1 MYLRTLLNG
10 SKDNKTMH
18 KFYKILVLS
27 LFVGLHFQAS
37 AQYTITLEDAL
48 QTALINS
55 PDIKRARLNLQ
66 QNRESLN
73 AEEARL
79 KSNFSLTLTPVDAG
93 RNRQFND
100 IFAQW
105 YTQESFRY
113 YGALTVRQPIALT
126 DGTLSLTNRLEWQ
139 TTASDFN
146 NVEQTNQA
154 YSNNLFLS
162 YNQPLFTYNRTKLAL
177 RELQLA
183 LENAALQNVVQ
194 ELTSEQIVTQN
205 FYNVFRE
212 QESLKISQ
220 EEYQNQLKNY
230 EIVKDKAESGL
241 VAMEELFQAEVN
253 LANSESQLQNQQV
266 MVENAKD
273 DFKILLDINVL
284 EDIQVITNAL
294 DAIRVNVNLNT
305 AIDHALSSRVEIRQR
320 EIDRERAE
328 NEVIRASATNEF
340 RGDLALSVGIFGND
354 EVLPQIYSVP
364 TNSPNVSLSFTI
376 PLWDWGEKKARMRSA
391 EASIRR
397 EEINTKAQQNTII
410 VNLRRSY
417 RTLQNLSNQIK
428 ISEQSLRNSQ
438 LTYEINLERYQNGD
452 LTGLDL
458 NQYQKQLSQAK
469 MDLVS
474 AKINYKLEL
483 LNMKVQSLWDFETG
497 ESILPP
503 ELKNEKK

>member
-1 MYLRTLLNG
+1 MINMQKLMKY
-10 SKDNKTMH
+10 
-18 KFYKILVLS
+18 IVLS
-27 LFVGLHFQAS
+27 LILGINFQGFS
-37 AQYTITLEDAL
+37 QVRITLEDAL
-48 QTALINS
+48 ETALQNS
-55 PDIKRARLNLQ
+55 PDIRRTRLNLQ
-66 QNRESLN
+66 RNRESLN

-79 KSNFSLTLTPVDAG
+79 KSNFSLTVTPIDYG

-105 YTQESFRY
+105 YTQETYRY

-126 DGTLSLTNRLEWQ
+126 DGTLSLTNRLQWQ
-139 TTASDFN
+139 NSVSDFN
-146 NVEQTNQA
+146 DVEQRNKA

-183 LENAALQNVVQ
+183 LENASLQNVVQ
-194 ELTSEQIVTQN
+194 ELTSEQSVTQN
-205 FYNVFRE
+205 FYSVFRE

-253 LANSESQLQNQQV
+253 LANSKSQLENQQV
-266 MVENAKD
+266 TVENVKD
-273 DFKILLDINVL
+273 DFKILLGINVL
-284 EDIQVITNAL
+284 DEIEVVTNAL
-294 DAIRVNVNLNT
+294 EAKPVSINLNT
-305 AIDHALSSRVEIRQR
+305 AIDHALESRVEIRQR
-320 EIDRERAE
+320 EIDMERAK
-328 NEVIRASATNEF
+328 NEVVRASATNEF
-340 RGDLALSVGIFGND
+340 RGDLSLSVGIFGD
-354 EVLPQIYSVP
+354 DPVLPQIYSAP
-364 TNSPNVSLSFTI
+364 TNSPNVSLSFTV
-376 PLWDWGEKKARMRSA
+376 PLWDWGEKRMRSV
-391 EASIRR
+391 EMSIKT
-397 EEINTKAQQNTII
+397 EEINTQNQQNTII

-417 RTLQNLSNQIK
+417 RTLQNLSNQIT
-428 ISEQSLRNSQ
+428 ISQQSLRNAQ

-458 NQYQKQLSQAK
+458 NQYQKQLSQSK

-483 LNMKVQSLWDFETG
+483 LNMKIQSLWDFELSQ
-497 ESILPP
+497 SILPN
-503 ELKNEKK
+503 ELKNDKK